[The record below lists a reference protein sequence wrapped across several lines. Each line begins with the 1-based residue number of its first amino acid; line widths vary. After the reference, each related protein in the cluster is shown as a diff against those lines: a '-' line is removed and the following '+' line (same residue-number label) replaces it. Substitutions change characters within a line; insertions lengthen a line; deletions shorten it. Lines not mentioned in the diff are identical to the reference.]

1 MGGVAS
7 EEIPIWVVA
16 SEEIPIW
23 VIASEE
29 IPIWMVASQEIP
41 IWVRCVPFGG
51 LRFLFFLRRSF
62 LQNPSGFAFF
72 SPFLF
77 KIRAV
82 FAFFSPSC
90 SQSER
95 FSFLGAPNAPQ
106 RRIRH
111 PQPTPRRVPRRP
123 KHPPSPPPPV
133 SARLGCASERCL
145 VHLPTACG
153 RGIARFFKP
162 SQRKK
167 QKKNRLDLT

>member
-7 EEIPIWVVA
+7 EETPIWVVA

-72 SPFLF
+72 PPFCSTSERFLLLFPFLF
-77 KIRAV
+77 TIRALFV
-82 FAFFSPSC
+82 P
-90 SQSER
+90 R
-95 FSFLGAPNAPQ
+95 RPQ
-106 RRIRH
+106 RTSTRRIRH

-123 KHPPSPPPPV
+123 KQPLAESAQSFPLLLV
-133 SARLGCASERCL
+133 SS
-145 VHLPTACG
+145 
-153 RGIARFFKP
+153 
-162 SQRKK
+162 
-167 QKKNRLDLT
+167 

>member
-51 LRFLFFLRRSF
+51 LRFLFF
-62 LQNPSGFAFF
+62 SGA
-72 SPFLF
+72 PFF

-82 FAFFSPSC
+82 LLSFPPFC
-90 SQSER
+90 SKSER
-95 FSFLGAPNAPQ
+95 FLLSFPL
-106 RRIRH
+106 
-111 PQPTPRRVPRRP
+111 
-123 KHPPSPPPPV
+123 
-133 SARLGCASERCL
+133 L
-145 VHLPTACG
+145 VHN
-153 RGIARFFKP
+153 P
-162 SQRKK
+162 SAFRS
-167 QKKNRLDLT
+167 